1 MNDEQT
7 TIDLLDE
14 IKNLEAQ
21 RDALFAAAVEFVRK
35 VESGEARSVR
45 SYAQFKQA
53 IAKVTGEACDGGCA
67 RRVHDQASDRSTVRS
82 KANVGVK

>member
-1 MNDEQT
+1 MEKTLDEILELLPSEQKAAVENRARECIT
-7 TIDLLDE
+7 EELSLRDELLDE

-53 IAKVTGEACDGGCA
+53 IAKVTGEA
-67 RRVHDQASDRSTVRS
+67 
-82 KANVGVK
+82 